1 VHHLQGVL
9 TCCKKQGM
17 DNFKNIDAQQTKMI
31 NNLNNVKQK
40 LFKTMERF
48 GSTISVGK
56 KHLHA

>member
-1 VHHLQGVL
+1 VHHLHGVPAV
-9 TCCKKQGM
+9 KMQGM

-40 LFKTMERF
+40 LFKTIERF
-48 GSTISVGK
+48 GSTMSVRK